1 MSRSCCQCGQSFE
14 VTQDDLAFYEKVSP
28 VFGGKKYSILPPALC
43 PDCRQQRR
51 LAWRNEHTISQR
63 SCALC
68 GQEIVSVH
76 APHHPYPVYCN
87 PCWWSDRWDPLTIE
101 QTYDPSR
108 PFFEQYRELYARVPQ
123 RAMVNDDGVTSENSA
138 YTFDVAF
145 AKNCYL
151 CFGMWKVQ
159 DCLYCRIC
167 DQSRHCIDCEGV
179 KLGSELV
186 YESVDSQHLYHCLF
200 LQNSENCR
208 DCWFGYD
215 LKGCRDCIGCVAL
228 RQKQYHIFNEPYAEE
243 EYWRRAGELRLHS
256 RSGIAALQAR
266 FGEFIRR
273 FPRKHMNLQSCQ
285 ECLGDHLFHCR
296 DVLGYVC
303 TNSQHSRWVER
314 SDGPLWCYDC
324 VQCGDPQLCYECV
337 TVDHGY
343 MNVSSLYCNQ
353 SKHILY
359 SDNCLSCE
367 HLLGCV
373 SLRRKKYCVL
383 NRQYTKDEYEGLA
396 ASIIAQMQ
404 QDGSFGEFFPV
415 SLSPYGYN
423 ETNAQEVYPLS
434 REEVLRRGWGWENDL
449 PFTTGRETLRQ
460 IPDDIREVPD
470 GITHEILAC
479 EACRRN
485 YRIVPQ
491 ELAIYRAMSVPVPAH
506 CPECRNIGRL
516 KRRNPQKL
524 WKRQCAKCLQPI
536 QTTYAPERPETVYCE
551 ECYLRAVY

>member
-1 MSRSCCQCGQSFE
+1 
-14 VTQDDLAFYEKVSP
+14 
-28 VFGGKKYSILPPALC
+28 
-43 PDCRQQRR
+43 
-51 LAWRNEHTISQR
+51 
-63 SCALC
+63 
-68 GQEIVSVH
+68 
-76 APHHPYPVYCN
+76 
-87 PCWWSDRWDPLTIE
+87 
-101 QTYDPSR
+101 
-108 PFFEQYRELYARVPQ
+108 
-123 RAMVNDDGVTSENSA
+123 
-138 YTFDVAF
+138 
-145 AKNCYL
+145 
-151 CFGMWKVQ
+151 
-159 DCLYCRIC
+159 
-167 DQSRHCIDCEGV
+167 
-179 KLGSELV
+179 
-186 YESVDSQHLYHCLF
+186 
-200 LQNSENCR
+200 
-208 DCWFGYD
+208 
-215 LKGCRDCIGCVAL
+215 
-228 RQKQYHIFNEPYAEE
+228 
-243 EYWRRAGELRLHS
+243 
-256 RSGIAALQAR
+256 
-266 FGEFIRR
+266 
-273 FPRKHMNLQSCQ
+273 
-285 ECLGDHLFHCR
+285 
-296 DVLGYVC
+296 
-303 TNSQHSRWVER
+303 
-314 SDGPLWCYDC
+314 
-324 VQCGDPQLCYECV
+324 V